1 MMEMLF
7 TIKTVVGRENIVIDN
22 VATKAR
28 SQGLT
33 QVRSFIHPEEIKGY
47 VFVEG
52 DIKEIERAVQDIPH
66 VRGLIKKAIEVK
78 EIERYLQ
85 PKTVVVELNIGDIV
99 EIVGGPFKGEKGK
112 VTRYDKVKREVTMEL
127 LEAAVPIPVTVS
139 VEFIKVLEKSGR

>member
-1 MMEMLF
+1 MEMLF

-22 VATKAR
+22 VATKAK
-28 SQGLT
+28 SQGMT
-33 QVRSFIHPEEIKGY
+33 QVRAFIHPEEIKGY

-66 VRGLIKKAIEVK
+66 VRGLIKKPIEVK

-85 PKTVVVELNIGDIV
+85 PKTVVVELNVGDIV
-99 EIVGGPFKGEKGK
+99 EVVGGPFKGEKGK

-139 VEFIKVLEKSGR
+139 VEFIKVLEKTGG

>member
-66 VRGLIKKAIEVK
+66 VRGLIKKPIEVK

>member
-1 MMEMLF
+1 MLF

-22 VATKAR
+22 VATKAK
-28 SQGLT
+28 SQGMT
-33 QVRSFIHPEEIKGY
+33 QVRAFIHPEEIKGY

-66 VRGLIKKAIEVK
+66 VRGLIKKPIEVK

-85 PKTVVVELNIGDIV
+85 PKTVVVELNVGDIV
-99 EIVGGPFKGEKGK
+99 EVVGGPFKGEKGK

-139 VEFIKVLEKSGR
+139 VEFIKVLEKTGG

>member
-1 MMEMLF
+1 MLF

-28 SQGLT
+28 SGGLT
-33 QVRSFIHPEEIKGY
+33 QVKAFIHPEEIKGY

-52 DIKEIERAVQDIPH
+52 DIKEIERAVQDVPH
-66 VRGLIKKAIEVK
+66 VRGLIKKPIDMKQV
-78 EIERYLQ
+78 ERYLQ
-85 PKTVVVELNIGDIV
+85 PKTVIVELNVGDILEV
-99 EIVGGPFKGEKGK
+99 VGGPFKGEKGK

-139 VEFIKVLEKSGR
+139 VEFIKVLEKSSR